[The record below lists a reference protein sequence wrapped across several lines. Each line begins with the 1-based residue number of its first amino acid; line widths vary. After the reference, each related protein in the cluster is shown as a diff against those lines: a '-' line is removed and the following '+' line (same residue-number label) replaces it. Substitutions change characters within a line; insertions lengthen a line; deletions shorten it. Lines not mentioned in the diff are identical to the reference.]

1 MILENSRS
9 VLVVDDVDVERM
21 LVCEML
27 RKGLGIRC
35 VEAKDGEDAL
45 SILNSHNG
53 DSIDLVLLDLFM
65 PGMDGMEVLN
75 AIKAI
80 HPWMPVVILTGSKS
94 IDHAV
99 RTIRSG
105 AVNFLVKPVQ
115 EDRLVTSVQ
124 NAIDIGMMRKEIN
137 TLRDRLGMQQDD
149 EPLGLSISLCD
160 MSGELKTMSELEIE
174 IAAKVLEYCRG
185 NISKAS
191 KVLGLARSTFYRKLD
206 SAQE

>member
-1 MILENSRS
+1 MIQGKSRS

-27 RKGLGIRC
+27 RKGLGVQC
-35 VEAKDGEDAL
+35 VEAKDGNAAL
-45 SILNSHNG
+45 AILNSNDG

-75 AIKAI
+75 AIKAS

-105 AVNFLVKPVQ
+105 AVNFLMKPVQ

-124 NAIDIGMMRKEIN
+124 NAIDIGMMRREIDA
-137 TLRDRLGMQQDD
+137 LRDKLGVRQDD
-149 EPLGLSISLCD
+149 EPLGLSMSLCD
-160 MSGELKTMSELEIE
+160 MSGELKTMNDLEVE

-185 NISKAS
+185 NVSKAS
-191 KVLGLARSTFYRKLD
+191 KALGLARSTFYRKLD